1 MLGETIF
8 WELETNGMLM
18 ITGTGEMDDY
28 NVGSYYDES
37 THSPL
42 KKYCESITQLVIE
55 DGITTIGNGV
65 FWECINLKSVELPEG
80 IEKIGDDAFYKC
92 SGLEEIYL
100 PDDLKSI
107 GESAFYNCVALKEI
121 IMPDSVETIKNSVF
135 SDCRSMT
142 SIKISKGIKE
152 IPNSMI
158 FNCVSLKSIE
168 IPENVTNIDKS
179 AFLYCE
185 SLESIVIP
193 GNVTNIGE
201 EAFGGC
207 ESLKSVTIQEGVASI
222 GEEAF
227 YYCKDLKK
235 VVMPE
240 SIVSIENNAFKDCS
254 GMLTF
259 ECVKDS
265 YSYEYAK
272 KNGIYVEVVENGKND
287 SDDDRNHYQP
297 VQNQVRRISG
307 SDRYMTCFYAA
318 NNFRNIMGMEKFET
332 VIIVSGKNYADALSG
347 SYLACKKNAPILMTN
362 GKNIQ
367 DLFYYLVDTL
377 ESNGKIYILGGTAAV
392 SAEVEQVLSL
402 IGNVERLA
410 GKNRY
415 ETNLMILEEA
425 GVDDDD
431 DIIVCTGRSF
441 ADSLSASALG
451 KPIILVGKSLTYD
464 QEGFM
469 VKHENGNRY
478 YIIGG
483 TGAVDAY
490 TENVIRGYGPTKRIG
505 GSTRYETSVLVAE
518 EFFDNP
524 KTVVLAYAKNFPD
537 GLSGGPLAYSMNAPL
552 ILTATNNYED
562 AQDYVYDHNINN
574 GTILGGSTLISDITA
589 VSIFLRF

>member
-1 MLGETIF
+1 MCKGFLCIR
-8 WELETNGMLM
+8 
-18 ITGTGEMDDY
+18 I
-28 NVGSYYDES
+28 
-37 THSPL
+37 
-42 KKYCESITQLVIE
+42 CE
-55 DGITTIGNGV
+55 
-65 FWECINLKSVELPEG
+65 
-80 IEKIGDDAFYKC
+80 
-92 SGLEEIYL
+92 
-100 PDDLKSI
+100 
-107 GESAFYNCVALKEI
+107 
-121 IMPDSVETIKNSVF
+121 
-135 SDCRSMT
+135 
-142 SIKISKGIKE
+142 
-152 IPNSMI
+152 
-158 FNCVSLKSIE
+158 
-168 IPENVTNIDKS
+168 
-179 AFLYCE
+179 
-185 SLESIVIP
+185 
-193 GNVTNIGE
+193 
-201 EAFGGC
+201 
-207 ESLKSVTIQEGVASI
+207 
-222 GEEAF
+222 
-227 YYCKDLKK
+227 
-235 VVMPE
+235 
-240 SIVSIENNAFKDCS
+240 
-254 GMLTF
+254 
-259 ECVKDS
+259 
-265 YSYEYAK
+265 
-272 KNGIYVEVVENGKND
+272 KNGIYVEVIENGKND

-332 VIIVSGKNYADALSG
+332 VIIASGKNYADALSG

-362 GKNIQ
+362 EKNIQ

-431 DIIVCTGRSF
+431 IIVCTGRSF

-451 KPIILVGKSLTYD
+451 KPILLVGKSLTYE

-469 VKHENGNRY
+469 VEHENGNRY

-490 TENVIRGYGPTKRIG
+490 TENVIRGYGQTKRIG

-562 AQDYVYDHNINN
+562 AQDYAYDHNINN